1 MNRPKSG
8 FTPCKSHLYTFLKTT
23 FALEATDKAQS
34 CAAIEALFI
43 ALKKLIATGGGEVVT
58 HSDATLDTVAMNVA
72 RLRSACA
79 RKRGWH

>member
-1 MNRPKSG
+1 
-8 FTPCKSHLYTFLKTT
+8 
-23 FALEATDKAQS
+23 
-34 CAAIEALFI
+34 LFI